1 MSHSTA
7 LGASPADPTGP
18 TGPTGLGAM
27 PQPRLIHAII
37 LLVTCGLNVLVTA
50 ILGPSLPAMQAHFQ
64 DVPGVE
70 YLVPM
75 TMSMPLLTVA
85 IVSVFVGELAD
96 RFGRK
101 PLLVG
106 SAVLYAAV
114 GTAPLYLD
122 SLYAILASRCALGIM
137 EAVLMTVSTTLIGDY
152 WSGARRDRYM
162 SLQTTVASTSA
173 FLFNTLG
180 GLIAEQGWRAP
191 YTVFAISLALAPLM
205 AWFLW
210 EPRTRASMTP
220 EQFAQDSQSFRSD
233 RLGMICFFAVLLG
246 IAFLTV
252 PVHFG
257 FLHGAIGVRSPAQI
271 GMAYGINS
279 LGVIA
284 GTLIFGWVLA
294 TRLNVAWQLALG
306 ALISG
311 IGFVLMRQ
319 AGDYQALTLAGFV
332 NGLGM
337 GIVLPAMVTWNMR
350 ELPISRRGMGIGA
363 FQSAFQLGLF
373 LNPLIVVW
381 LEQHGAGSRAA
392 AVGWLSWAVLGL
404 AAMAALAGLRHGRR

>member
-1 MSHSTA
+1 MTPSAVLSA
-7 LGASPADPTGP
+7 RLPGVAAE
-18 TGPTGLGAM
+18 

-50 ILGPSLPAMQAHFQ
+50 ILGPSLPAMQAHFK

-85 IVSVFVGELAD
+85 LVSVFVGELAD

-106 SAVLYAAV
+106 SALLYAAV
-114 GTAPLYLD
+114 GTAPLVLD
-122 SLYAILASRCALGIM
+122 SLYAILASRCALGLM
-137 EAVLMTVSTTLIGDY
+137 EAVLMTVSTTMIGDY
-152 WSGARRDRYM
+152 YSGAKRERYM

-173 FLFNTLG
+173 FLLNTAG
-180 GLIAEQGWRAP
+180 GLIAEHGWRAP
-191 YTVFAISLALAPLM
+191 YAVFAISLLLAPLM
-205 AWFLW
+205 AFFLW
-210 EPRTRASMTP
+210 EPRSRASMTP

-233 RLGMICFFAVLLG
+233 RLGMICGFAVLLG

-257 FLHGAIGVRSPAQI
+257 FLHGAIGVQSPAQI
-271 GMAYGINS
+271 GMAYGVNS

-284 GTLIFGWVLA
+284 GTLLFGWVLA
-294 TRLNVAWQLALG
+294 PRLGVAWQLALG
-306 ALISG
+306 TLITG
-311 IGFVLMRQ
+311 LGFVLMRQ
-319 AGDYQALTLAGFV
+319 AIDYAALTTGGFV
-332 NGLGM
+332 NGMGM

-350 ELPISRRGMGIGA
+350 ELPVSRRGMGIGA
-363 FQSAFQLGLF
+363 FQSAFQFGLF
-373 LNPLIVVW
+373 LNPLIVVG
-381 LEQHGAGSRAA
+381 LEQHGAGSRAG

-404 AAMAALAGLRHGRR
+404 AALAAVVGLRHGRR